1 MVECKCNLIFAFYY
15 LFHNLKQ
22 IKMNYPKAP
31 SGSYKAPLIKGL
43 RNIGRE
49 TEAIEIERGNMKL
62 GIVSSFTG
70 GVTSYPILTSTFID
84 ALQSLPLDDINGYYI
99 QVLSN
104 GSVVPTSSNGA
115 YVYDETDKKSVEF
128 VQSQLDK
135 EKFASGELYFKS

>member
-1 MVECKCNLIFAFYY
+1 MS
-15 LFHNLKQ
+15 
-22 IKMNYPKAP
+22 YPKAP

-99 QVLSN
+99 QVLGN

-115 YVYDETDKKSVEF
+115 YVYDETDAKAVAHAQE
-128 VQSQLDK
+128 QLDN
-135 EKFASGELYFKS
+135 ERLAIGELYFKS

>member
-1 MVECKCNLIFAFYY
+1 
-15 LFHNLKQ
+15 
-22 IKMNYPKAP
+22 MNYPKAP

-62 GIVSSFTG
+62 GITASFTG
-70 GVTSYPILTSTFID
+70 GVISYPILTSTFID

-115 YVYDETDKKSVEF
+115 YVYDETDTQALAYVNE
-128 VQSQLDK
+128 QLNK
-135 EKFASGELYFKS
+135 EKLVVGELYFTT

>member
-1 MVECKCNLIFAFYY
+1 MS
-15 LFHNLKQ
+15 
-22 IKMNYPKAP
+22 YPKAP
-31 SGSYKAPLIKGL
+31 SGSYKNPLIKGL

-49 TEAIEIERGNMKL
+49 TEAIEVEKGNMKL

-70 GVTSYPILTSTFID
+70 GVISYPVLTSTFID

-115 YVYDETDKKSVEF
+115 YVYDETDAKAVAH
-128 VQSQLDK
+128 VQKQLDS
-135 EKFASGELYFKS
+135 EVLVAGELYFKS

>member
-1 MVECKCNLIFAFYY
+1 MS
-15 LFHNLKQ
+15 
-22 IKMNYPKAP
+22 YPKAP

-49 TEAIEIERGNMKL
+49 TEAIEVERGNMKL
-62 GIVSSFTG
+62 GITASFTG
-70 GVTSYPILTSTFID
+70 GVKSYPELTDTFID

-99 QVLSN
+99 EVLSN

-115 YVYDETDKKSVEF
+115 YVYDETDAKAVAY
-128 VQSQLDK
+128 VQSQLDN

>member
-1 MVECKCNLIFAFYY
+1 MVGIINKTIFAVSI
-15 LFHNLKQ
+15 HNLKQ
-22 IKMNYPKAP
+22 IKMSYPKAP

-49 TEAIEIERGNMKL
+49 TEAIEVERGNMKL
-62 GIVSSFTG
+62 GITASFTG
-70 GVTSYPILTSTFID
+70 GVISYPILTSTFID

-99 QVLSN
+99 EVLSN

-115 YVYDETDKKSVEF
+115 YVYDETDAKAVAY
-128 VQSQLDK
+128 VNNRLDN

>member
-1 MVECKCNLIFAFYY
+1 MS
-15 LFHNLKQ
+15 
-22 IKMNYPKAP
+22 YPKAP
-31 SGSYKAPLIKGL
+31 SGSYKNPLIRGL

-49 TEAIEIERGNMKL
+49 LEAREVENGNMKL

-70 GVTSYPILTSTFID
+70 GVKSNPSLTDTFVS
-84 ALQSLPLDDINGYYI
+84 ALESLPLDDINGYYI

-115 YVYDETDKKSVEF
+115 YVYDENDAKAVAHVNE
-128 VQSQLDK
+128 QLDK

>member
-1 MVECKCNLIFAFYY
+1 MHSIN
-15 LFHNLKQ
+15 HNQKQ
-22 IKMNYPKAP
+22 IKMSYPKAP

-49 TEAIEIERGNMKL
+49 TEAIESEKGNMKL
-62 GIVSSFTG
+62 GITASFTG
-70 GVTSYPILTSTFID
+70 GVISYPILTDVFID

-99 QVLSN
+99 EVLSN

-115 YVYDETDKKSVEF
+115 YVYDETDAKAVAY
-128 VQSQLDK
+128 VQSQLDN

>member
-1 MVECKCNLIFAFYY
+1 MS
-15 LFHNLKQ
+15 
-22 IKMNYPKAP
+22 YPKAP
-31 SGSYKAPLIKGL
+31 SGSYKNPLIKGL

-49 TEAIEIERGNMKL
+49 TEAIEVEKGNMKL

-70 GVTSYPILTSTFID
+70 GVISYPVLTSTFID

-115 YVYDETDKKSVEF
+115 YVYDETDAKAVAH
-128 VQSQLDK
+128 VQKQLDS
-135 EKFASGELYFKS
+135 EVLVAGELYFTS

>member
-1 MVECKCNLIFAFYY
+1 MS
-15 LFHNLKQ
+15 
-22 IKMNYPKAP
+22 YPKAP
-31 SGSYKAPLIKGL
+31 SGSYKNPLIKGL

-49 TEAIEIERGNMKL
+49 TEAIEVEKGNMKL

-70 GVTSYPILTSTFID
+70 GVISYPILTSTFID

-115 YVYDETDKKSVEF
+115 YVYDETDAKAVAH
-128 VQSQLDK
+128 VQKQLDS
-135 EKFASGELYFKS
+135 EVLVAGELYFTS

>member
-1 MVECKCNLIFAFYY
+1 MS
-15 LFHNLKQ
+15 
-22 IKMNYPKAP
+22 YPKAP
-31 SGSYKAPLIKGL
+31 SGSYKNPLIKGL

-49 TEAIEIERGNMKL
+49 TEAIEVERGNMKL

-70 GVTSYPILTSTFID
+70 GVTSYPILTDVFID

-115 YVYDETDKKSVEF
+115 YVYDETDAKAVAY
-128 VQSQLDK
+128 VQSQLDN
-135 EKFASGELYFKS
+135 EKFGVGELYFKS